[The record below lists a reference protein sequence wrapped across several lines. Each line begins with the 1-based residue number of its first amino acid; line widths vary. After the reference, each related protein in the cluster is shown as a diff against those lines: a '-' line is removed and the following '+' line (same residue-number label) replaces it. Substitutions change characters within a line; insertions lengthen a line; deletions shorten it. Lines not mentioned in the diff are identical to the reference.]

1 MVSGTNQKF
10 YLFRMKS
17 KLQYVFLVYTR
28 SWNFVPTVEKK
39 TKRQKDKKTKK
50 KNKKTKKEKLEN
62 LIKFITENGPKTKTT
77 FSRL

>member
-1 MVSGTNQKF
+1 MVSGTKQKF

-39 TKRQKDKKTKK
+39 TKRQKKKKH
-50 KNKKTKKEKLEN
+50 KNKKRKAGKSNQVYNRK
-62 LIKFITENGPKTKTT
+62 
-77 FSRL
+77 RAQD